1 MMESKT
7 KYYASLD
14 ILKTVAAVLTL
25 FFHCNMHLGI
35 HFGFFTPFISQG
47 AIAMDL
53 FFMLSGYALFVGYY
67 AKELDAKSILT
78 FYKRRLVSIY
88 PLYALVMVAFW
99 LIPSYRSPLRSVLIS
114 LPVELSLMQSWFSG
128 MFGFSHN
135 GGTWFLS
142 CLVFC
147 YAVFPGLLAVA
158 KRVSR
163 DSRYILL
170 LLCWLFC
177 ALIPLMSIYLE
188 MPNVYS
194 NPLLRMLEFFGGILL
209 AAELCDRKIL
219 GRPTMWLAGVTIC
232 GGGIIGVVTKLYP
245 IEILRNGYVTY
256 GFATFPL
263 FLLLVAASICVE
275 CGYERPLPLAHWWK
289 TCADHAYAV
298 FMAQFFLWPP
308 IRKLKEI
315 LPQAFA
321 AHENGKTPL
330 LTVVFCLVLT
340 IILQDCYNSPAQ
352 KRLFAHLYKK
362 EGKISL

>member
-1 MMESKT
+1 
-7 KYYASLD
+7 
-14 ILKTVAAVLTL
+14 
-25 FFHCNMHLGI
+25 
-35 HFGFFTPFISQG
+35 
-47 AIAMDL
+47 
-53 FFMLSGYALFVGYY
+53 
-67 AKELDAKSILT
+67 
-78 FYKRRLVSIY
+78 
-88 PLYALVMVAFW
+88 
-99 LIPSYRSPLRSVLIS
+99 
-114 LPVELSLMQSWFSG
+114 
-128 MFGFSHN
+128 
-135 GGTWFLS
+135 
-142 CLVFC
+142 
-147 YAVFPGLLAVA
+147 
-158 KRVSR
+158 
-163 DSRYILL
+163 
-170 LLCWLFC
+170 
-177 ALIPLMSIYLE
+177 

-232 GGGIIGVVTKLYP
+232 GAGIIGVVTKLYP

-263 FLLLVAASICVE
+263 FLLLIAASICVE

-289 TCADHAYAV
+289 TCGDHAYAV

-321 AHENGKTPL
+321 ARENGKTLL